1 MTELILLWENFPQKV
16 SFEMELKDKKT
27 QTNSI
32 SKIGYENENAP
43 NQLCPVEF
51 SVMREMS
58 CIYTVYCGSYQLLM
72 AIENLMFFN

>member
-16 SFEMELKDKKT
+16 SFEMELKDKKN

-51 SVMREMS
+51 SVMREML
-58 CIYTVYCGSYQLLM
+58 CIYTVYSGSYQLLM